1 MAEIPGMIRPSVQ
14 SLPQIGDR
22 MTFLYFEHCKLS
34 RADSAITVTDEK
46 GIIHVPAAAISVLM
60 LGPGTDVTH
69 RAMELIGDTG
79 VSVIWVGEHG
89 VRYYTGGCAL
99 TGSSRL
105 LVKQAALVTNQRCFA
120 PAEPERA
127 APDEAMVRQWPAKE
141 EKKKPLPREKSGQ
154 GNKAENYSSSLR
166 TAMKASWGTS
176 TLPS

>member
-69 RAMELIGDTG
+69 RAMELIGDAG

-105 LVKQAALVTNQRCFA
+105 LVKQAALVTNQRGHLNV
-120 PAEPERA
+120 
-127 APDEAMVRQWPAKE
+127 VRKM
-141 EKKKPLPREKSGQ
+141 
-154 GNKAENYSSSLR
+154 YSLR
-166 TAMKASWGTS
+166 RGCGSPDFAAAARARGKPYAFRLSALVKGNRRSVAWAR
-176 TLPS
+176 L